1 MIILSLSLIL
11 VLGYVPLILD
21 TYFNEMCNYEEI
33 CVHYVRP
40 VETSLVKETTT
51 WHFLSLQDE
60 IRKEVKVVSKINNDW
75 IRQFRYSRLKD
86 FTIRR

>member
-11 VLGYVPLILD
+11 VLAYVPPILD
-21 TYFNEMCNYEEI
+21 TYFNEACHYEEI
-33 CVHYVRP
+33 GVHYVHP
-40 VETSLVKETTT
+40 VETSLVKETITL
-51 WHFLSLQDE
+51 HFLSLQDE

-75 IRQFRYSRLKD
+75 MRQFRYSRLKD